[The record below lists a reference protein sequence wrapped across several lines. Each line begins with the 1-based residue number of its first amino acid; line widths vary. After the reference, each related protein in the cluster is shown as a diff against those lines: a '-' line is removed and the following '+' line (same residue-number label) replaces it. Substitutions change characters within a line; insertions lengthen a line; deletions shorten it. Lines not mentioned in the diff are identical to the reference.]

1 MSRSP
6 IFNNF
11 FETINGAST
20 IRAFDQQQ
28 RLIRDNY
35 YRVDENNVAFY
46 PGTSANRCVVNTILF
61 IPEAYLVHSDRNVCQ
76 MWLYYCLLLWILG
89 KCSCCWISTW
99 SLKVLVKGENAK
111 RSQKLKHTLR
121 HSGKSLRQVVSGP
134 GLTTRKEF
142 ENVVLASQTHQ
153 MFSVHTTTEKFEN
166 GIVTLKTHHMYS
178 VHITTEKFWN
188 CVWKNSVR
196 EITWLSWRHRFR
208 KTPFWKCF
216 SSSGLKSVLEF
227 KLRFRDGLPYL
238 YHGWGLKA
246 PFLRLKKMP
255 IRK

>member
-1 MSRSP
+1 MPPWS
-6 IFNNF
+6 
-11 FETINGAST
+11 E
-20 IRAFDQQQ
+20 AFD
-28 RLIRDNY
+28 
-35 YRVDENNVAFY
+35 RVMCQA
-46 PGTSANRCVVNTILF
+46 
-61 IPEAYLVHSDRNVCQ
+61 VHSHFYSDMRTK
-76 MWLYYCLLLWILG
+76 I
-89 KCSCCWISTW
+89 ISSKT
-99 SLKVLVKGENAK
+99 KG
-111 RSQKLKHTLR
+111 Q
-121 HSGKSLRQVVSGP
+121 
-134 GLTTRKEF
+134 
-142 ENVVLASQTHQ
+142 LAFLHP
-153 MFSVHTTTEKFEN
+153 VHTTTEKFEN

-196 EITWLSWRHRFR
+196 EIAWLSWRHRFR